1 MCTKQFLIREVLD
14 KITAAGFEAY
24 FVGGCVRDELLN
36 LTPKDFDVTTNARPE
51 DLRKIFT
58 KFSNVSGNAEAFG
71 VTIILVANGDSF
83 EEVEIATFRKDITE
97 GRHPEVSLDA
107 TIDDDAARRDFTINA
122 LYETVD
128 GKIVDPTG
136 KGVSD
141 IERKVLRFVGEPLD
155 RLRED
160 PLRAYRFVRFGS
172 TLHFRS
178 PYDYSSISSFKSVL
192 NFSGVSKER
201 KLKEIKRILG
211 SLGFYPN
218 SESFMIAEAIG
229 IFEDMGLS
237 DIFNEMKKV
246 EQSWRWHAEGGIFQE
261 FGLFSGLGELVV
273 ASEIDQDISNT
284 IPYRHGTVYEHTL
297 LAWKAMNLLFRS
309 VRTGSFRIPEEIN
322 KDFKDERWLLVLS
335 AILHDIGK
343 IHCEHQGVKTNT
355 FTHLG
360 RTFTEVVPKVSDHP
374 FVGVEY
380 AEDFCKNLGMSNQD
394 TEFIKELVREHM
406 HAHEL
411 TKHSRFHD
419 IFHFVKK
426 PLYKEIMVLAYADE
440 LGSIKLEGHEERSSV
455 PEMVKD
461 ERVVKA
467 VAMEIPDPV
476 LTGNDLIKF
485 QRTPGPL
492 FKKMLETAYNVQLDQ
507 NISDKDLLY
516 KMVKNIEL
524 NDKGE

>member
-36 LTPKDFDVTTNARPE
+36 LTPKDFDITTNAMPE
-51 DLRKIFT
+51 DLHKIFT
-58 KFSNVSGNAEAFG
+58 KFSNVSKNSEAFG
-71 VTIILVANGDSF
+71 VTIILVANEDSF
-83 EEVEIATFRKDITE
+83 EEVEIATFRKDTSK
-97 GRHPEVSLDA
+97 GRHPEVSLHA
-107 TIDDDAARRDFTINA
+107 SIEEDAARRDFTVNA
-122 LYETVD
+122 LYQTAS
-128 GKIVDPTG
+128 GKVLDPTG
-136 KGVSD
+136 MGLEDVKYN
-141 IERKVLRFVGEPLD
+141 ELRFVGDPKE
-155 RLRED
+155 RLSED
-160 PLRAYRFVRFGS
+160 PLRAFRFVRFLAKGFS
-172 TLHFRS
+172 NPYS
-178 PYDYSSISSFKSVL
+178 PDELLEFSDVL
-192 NFSGVSKER
+192 DFSGVSKER
-201 KLKEIKRILG
+201 RLKEIKQIFGGKYFDFGSEAFIAASCLG
-211 SLGFYPN
+211 IWKEIGLEKIF
-218 SESFMIAEAIG
+218 AEM
-229 IFEDMGLS
+229 E
-237 DIFNEMKKV
+237 NVK
-246 EQSWRWHAEGGIFQE
+246 QSWRWHAEGG
-261 FGLFSGLGELVV
+261 LFTAPEKLIL
-273 ASEIDQDISNT
+273 ASEIDQDISKT
-284 IPYRHGTVYEHTL
+284 VPYKHGTVLDHTML
-297 LAWKAMNLLFRS
+297 TLKAMRLLL
-309 VRTGSFRIPEEIN
+309 TGTDATHRIPEELS
-322 KDFKDERWLLVLS
+322 KDFSDEVWLLTLG

-343 IHCEHQGVKTNT
+343 AHCEYQGTKVNT
-355 FTHLG
+355 FKFNGATIS
-360 RTFTEVVPKVSDHP
+360 EVVPKVSDHP

-394 TEFIKELVREHM
+394 TEFVKELVREHM

-440 LGSIKLEGHEERSSV
+440 LGSIKLEGHEERGSV